1 MHSISSVRG
10 RSLITSAITLLATA
24 AVLGI
29 GPTYSA
35 SADTQATGDPGSA
48 TNGTA
53 DATIGSEAAATA
65 VGTANTSGASHDQ
78 QASAVYSGKSA
89 SGPGA
94 TAASVSLRFYWG
106 AKNGTWIL
114 CLNGLAVGPGQA
126 VAVSATEADAAG
138 NEFIGSAAYQVQNV
152 AVSSGR
158 VCTRVIINWSSPINV
173 WVHYLA

>member
-1 MHSISSVRG
+1 MHSPSSIRG
-10 RSLITSAITLLATA
+10 RSSITAAITLLATA

-35 SADTQATGDPGSA
+35 SADARATGDSGSA
-48 TNGTA
+48 TGATA
-53 DATIGSEAAATA
+53 DATVGSGAAATT
-65 VGTANTSGASHDQ
+65 VGTASTSGAAHDQ

-89 SGPGA
+89 GGPGA

-106 AKNGTWIL
+106 ARNGTWIL
-114 CLNGLAVGPGQA
+114 CLSGLAVGPGQS
-126 VAVSATEADAAG
+126 VTVSATEADGAG

-173 WVHYLA
+173 WLHYLA